1 MDCVDIFFDKKVV
14 GGGTLAVLDVLN
26 GMLFPLEFLLSP

>member
-14 GGGTLAVLDVLN
+14 GGGTLAVLDVFN
-26 GMLFPLEFLLSP
+26 GVLFSLQFLLSP